1 MARKSK
7 MAKLLATV
15 VVSMLLSVAAIAEE
29 PKLFVVAFPHDGDA
43 TEEMSLPDGMTLVE
57 SFAGTERSYAVFGA
71 PDEPAVRAHL
81 AAIGIEPITIMPVEF
96 INSPVV
102 GGGRA
107 AGAMPRADH
116 QVYVIERPIPGVG
129 SLPLE
134 TKQMISQ
141 GSNAAIEK
149 LGDTIEWDHS
159 YLTSEGT
166 FCVYRAE
173 DEAVIREHARL
184 AGAPVE
190 LITPVVHTLRAT
202 AE

>member
-1 MARKSK
+1 
-7 MAKLLATV
+7 MAKLLATI
-15 VVSMLLSVAAIAEE
+15 VVSMLLSVAATAEE
-29 PKLFVVAFPHDGDA
+29 SRLFVVAFSQDVET
-43 TEEMSLPDGMTLVE
+43 TEEMSLPDGLTIVE
-57 SFAGTERSYAVFGA
+57 SFAGTDRSYAVFGA
-71 PDEPAVRAHL
+71 ADESAVRAHL
-81 AAIGIEPITIMPVEF
+81 AAIGIEPTRLMPVEF
-96 INSPVV
+96 INSPAV

-107 AGAMPRADH
+107 AGAEPRADH

-134 TKQMISQ
+134 TKQKISQ

-173 DEAVIREHARL
+173 DEEVIREHARL

-190 LITPVVHTLRAT
+190 MITPVVHTLRAS
-202 AE
+202 AD